1 MKYERTEKYNTD
13 LINQK
18 IMLPN
23 LLKLEEE
30 LMQDNRIKKG
40 SIVMDLVWMIG

>member
-40 SIVMDLVWMIG
+40 SIVMDLV